1 MPYYGASTSTVTSRN
16 DRKGDV
22 FAFTRAWAAGVVVL
36 AVSEYVQMSLVYDT
50 FVGPRGPRSFG
61 GAVVL
66 VHLPNL
72 VCLALTTWAAARAH
86 PEPQRDRLLRHAIA
100 ALAVPTAAQLLTLT
114 LHWNRPGF
122 GALDLGMSSAV
133 LLAGCA
139 VGWTADRLQGQGDR

>member
-1 MPYYGASTSTVTSRN
+1 MSYYRASAATSRS
-16 DRKGDV
+16 DRKGNV
-22 FAFTRAWAAGVVVL
+22 FAFTRAWAVGVVVL

-61 GAVVL
+61 GAVLL

-72 VCLALTTWAAARAH
+72 VCLALATWAAAHAH
-86 PEPQRDRLLRHAIA
+86 PEPHRDHLLRHATA
-100 ALAVPTAAQLLTLT
+100 AFAVPAAAQLLTLA
-114 LHWNRPGF
+114 LSWNRPGF

-139 VGWTADRLQGQGDR
+139 VGWAAERWQGQRDG